1 MTPAFLAGQD
11 GIPPAVAEVRPGAFV
26 RARLGEDRTLS
37 GRFVAVGDG
46 RIGIRSDAGATD
58 TLRLRDVGELAVRAR
73 HTKTGAIIGAVAGA
87 AFGAF
92 VGYMAYALCEVDS
105 CRDGSTFLIAIPAF
119 GAGGAL
125 VGAAVGSAFPSWK
138 KVYP

>member
-1 MTPAFLAGQD
+1 
-11 GIPPAVAEVRPGAFV
+11 V

-37 GRFVAVGDG
+37 GRFVAVSDG